1 VGLDQIIVNCKK
13 NCPKAQEELYGLFAK
28 KLFGV
33 CLKYSKS
40 YADAQ
45 DNLHDGFIL
54 ILDRINQFSNKG
66 SFEGW
71 AKRVMINN
79 ALHKFKDVRFLN
91 IVDTDLAEEDVT
103 IGDEPI
109 ALDTLLKMVQQLPDQ
124 YRLVFSLY
132 VLDGYSH
139 KEIAEILKITTGTT
153 KSNLARARMILRE
166 KINTYTG
173 NPIRTKYNAR

>member
-1 VGLDQIIVNCKK
+1 MGLDQIIANCKK
-13 NCPKAQEELYGLFAK
+13 NCPKAQEELYKLFAK

-45 DNLHDGFIL
+45 DNLHDGFII
-54 ILDRINQFSNKG
+54 ILDKINQFSNKG

-71 AKRVMINN
+71 AKRVVINN
-79 ALHKFKDVRFLN
+79 ALQKFKTVRFLD
-91 IVDTDLAEEDVT
+91 IVDADFPEEEITLDE
-103 IGDEPI
+103 EPI
-109 ALDTLLKMVQQLPDQ
+109 VLDALLKMVQELPDQ

-139 KEIAEILKITTGTT
+139 KEIADMLNITTGTT
-153 KSNLARARMILRE
+153 KSNLARARIILRE

-173 NPIRTKYNAR
+173 NPTSIKYHER